1 MIVVNYKDCKR
12 NYMNLYYLTFKTII
26 SKNQIMIN
34 KKYSLYMLLEEL
46 ENLILLN
53 VCIIKFIKKQKRL
66 FMNILNF

>member
-1 MIVVNYKDCKR
+1 MIVVNYKDYKR

-46 ENLILLN
+46 ENLIL
-53 VCIIKFIKKQKRL
+53 
-66 FMNILNF
+66 